1 MRNNL
6 KKSSFKMSWR
16 NFMAFLT
23 LGILFHGVIEI
34 KSFLMENFVHNDTE
48 IKRKINYALNGFP
61 TKKGSSQS
69 KGENDYPKA
78 SVQLKD
84 VK

>member
-1 MRNNL
+1 
-6 KKSSFKMSWR
+6 MSWR

-23 LGILFHGVIEI
+23 LGLLFHGVIEI

-61 TKKGSSQS
+61 AKKSALQAVGSQS
-69 KGENDYPKA
+69 KDDHAHPKA